1 MVEAFAETR
10 GNLVAVEEVAQDQT
24 NRYGVLDPLS
34 DDGRLVEIR
43 GLVEKPDPA
52 EAPSRLAVI
61 GRYILLPQVFDHLSM
76 QQRGAG
82 GEIQLTDAMAK
93 MIGHAPFHG
102 LRFAGRRFDC
112 GGKLGYLEAMVAF
125 ALERADLRD
134 GVREMLRRYC

>member
-1 MVEAFAETR
+1 
-10 GNLVAVEEVAQDQT
+10 
-24 NRYGVLDPLS
+24 VLDPLS